1 MMNFGLIWDLYNS
14 VRNPFE
20 SIEQRTRMIYLFSP
34 TYFLGIFVYWGIHYG
49 FNMKTFYQDDPVC
62 GDFRFDLMLSPGNSI
77 VQTVYNILAFAT
89 VFIVGKSLC
98 RKGLNK

>member
-1 MMNFGLIWDLYNS
+1 MMNFGLIYDLYKS

-20 SIEQRTRMIYLFSP
+20 NTEQRTRLIYLVSP
-34 TYFLGIFVYWGIHYG
+34 LYFLGIFVYWGIHNY
-49 FNMKTFYQDDPVC
+49 FDVATFYELDPIC

-77 VQTVYNILAFAT
+77 VQVIYNIFAFAT
-89 VFIVGKSLC
+89 VFIVGKALC